1 MSENQSY
8 ENAPGLGGRQ
18 NDAVAVWTRVAQV
31 PILIGL
37 AIAMILFVV
46 SFFIGIYDSVQAYE
60 FMDRNKTILLILN
73 LLEMVFI
80 AQLLILVATNAYV
93 TYRLNTRQGREAAEA
108 DRDKAGRRPIHRIVS
123 TIIVIASLHLLSEL
137 LKSAEISGER
147 ALILI
152 GFYVALIAAYIAT
165 NVFRQNS

>member
-1 MSENQSY
+1 MSENNNF
-8 ENAPGLGGRQ
+8 ENAPGLAGRST
-18 NDAVAVWTRVAQV
+18 DAVAVWTRVAQV

-46 SFFIGIYDSVQAYE
+46 SFFIGIYEFVQAYE
-60 FMDRNKTILLILN
+60 FMDRNKTVLLILN

-93 TYRLNTRQGREAAEA
+93 TYRRNTRHGSETAEA
-108 DRDKAGRRPIHRIVS
+108 EKDIAGRRPIHRIVS
-123 TIIVIASLHLLSEL
+123 TIIVIASLRLLSEL
-137 LKSAEISGER
+137 LASAEVSAER

-152 GFYVALIAAYIAT
+152 GFFVALIAAYIAT
-165 NVFRQNS
+165 NVFRPNN